1 MPEIAGKPCF
11 ANGEIDVN
19 NIFVAYDPMK
29 EMVLKNVGF
38 KVREGERIGI
48 VGRTGSGKSSLLN
61 SIFRLM
67 ELSKGKIEID
77 GLNIRELEIKKLRE
91 ALCIIPQEPV
101 LFKGTF
107 RTNLDPFNEY
117 TDEELWKALE
127 LSHMKDYIEHQPNH
141 LDTEI
146 VEGGQNISIGQKQLL
161 CLTRVILKKNC
172 KILVLDEATSAL
184 DPHTDKLIQ
193 QSIREVFKTQT
204 ILTIAH
210 RLDTIRD
217 YDKILVLHFGELMEF
232 DSVDNLLKVEGGYFR
247 TLYES
252 HAQTNEQ

>member
-1 MPEIAGKPCF
+1 
-11 ANGEIDVN
+11 
-19 NIFVAYDPMK
+19 MK
-29 EMVLKNVGF
+29 EMVLKNVSL
-38 KVREGERIGI
+38 EIQAGERIGI
-48 VGRTGSGKSSLLN
+48 VGRTGSGKTSFLN

-77 GLNIRELEIKKLRE
+77 GLNTRQLDLKKLRE

-117 TDEELWKALE
+117 TDEELWLALE
-127 LSHMKDYIEHQPNH
+127 LSHMKEYVEHQPKQ
-141 LDTEI
+141 LATEI

-184 DPHTDKLIQ
+184 DPHTDQLIQ
-193 QSIREVFKTQT
+193 ESIRKVFKNQT

-210 RLDTIRD
+210 RLDTIKD
-217 YDKILVLHFGELMEF
+217 YDKILVLHYGELMEF
-232 DSVDNLLKVEGGYFR
+232 DTVDILLQKEGGYFR
-247 TLYES
+247 TLYEAS
-252 HAQTNEQ
+252 QGH